1 MNSFLHHLQTA
12 HEQGRFL
19 AFIKETHVSGELFQ
33 AIPELKDMDKVE
45 QDPRW
50 HPEGDAWT
58 HTLLVIGNLPEN
70 APFAMALAALL
81 HDVGKKYT
89 SVKQEDGRIS
99 ARGHEQVS
107 RKLASIALDELG
119 ADLKLKEE
127 VLFLVYRHMLAHSKD
142 TKEKTLR
149 QLIQE
154 SSVEMVDLLLMH
166 GVADVKGGSGD
177 LTECIRLREIF
188 GEINGTA

>member
-19 AFIKETHVSGELFQ
+19 AFIKNATESGELFQ

-45 QDPRW
+45 QNARW

-58 HTLLVIGNLPEN
+58 HTLLVIENLPDG
-70 APFAMALAALL
+70 APFSLALTALF

-89 SVKQEDGRIS
+89 TVKQEDGRIT

-107 RKLASIALDELG
+107 KKIASKALDSLG
-119 ADLKLKEE
+119 ADVKLKEE